1 MQVQVNWRRLC
12 FGDRAMTDGSCWF
25 FCFFFKDS
33 RILSVSSNMSNSCF
47 RRLYLYVFVQPLSL
61 CHVCES
67 LTSRVGTS
75 FFQTFNFRLRLCLI
89 SIELTADQRRVY
101 VCVCVYFSANKN
113 TKKMY
118 FFSWEDIWTLTN
130 KHMPVHV
137 GFSSLVQPE
146 QSSSSKPITLTS
158 ND

>member
-25 FCFFFKDS
+25 FWFFFKDS

-67 LTSRVGTS
+67 LTSRVEFFSNFQLS
-75 FFQTFNFRLRLCLI
+75 FTPVFNFHWTHRTSKTCI
-89 SIELTADQRRVY
+89 C
-101 VCVCVYFSANKN
+101 VCVCVFFGEQKHKENVFLFMRRHLDFDKQTHARAHRLQFISAA
-113 TKKMY
+113 
-118 FFSWEDIWTLTN
+118 WAEL
-130 KHMPVHV
+130 H
-137 GFSSLVQPE
+137 L
-146 QSSSSKPITLTS
+146 
-158 ND
+158 

>member
-12 FGDRAMTDGSCWF
+12 FGDRALTDGSCWF
-25 FCFFFKDS
+25 FFVFFS
-33 RILSVSSNMSNSCF
+33 RIQGFYLSVQTCQTRVSGGFICTF
-47 RRLYLYVFVQPLSL
+47 LFSL
-61 CHVCES
+61 CRCVMSVKVWRHV
-67 LTSRVGTS
+67 LS

-89 SIELTADQRRVY
+89 SIELTAHQRRVY